1 MKKTGYLLVVLF
13 LMFVL
18 SSCSGSKQVENENQN
33 STVSS
38 QVVEKPTLIVSGL
51 LEEARQN
58 YVNALAKQEFRHTKE
73 AIDDFEAAL
82 KIINSLS
89 YYPDIDKN
97 EAFLELE
104 KSILEDYQSFVE
116 GLDSIPENVSM
127 VAYEE
132 WMGKNIQELQLVDD
146 ADEDKPSDDNPT
158 QIIYLSDFPLEV
170 NEHVEKFIEYFTGR
184 GRTYM
189 QLWLERSGRYFPM
202 MSRTFQEEGVP
213 QQLMFLSMI
222 ESGLN
227 PVAKSRA
234 KAVGLWQFMK
244 GTGKM
249 YGLDVDFY
257 YDERRDPEK
266 ATRAAAQHLRDLYA
280 SLGDWYLALGAY
292 NSGEGRIRR
301 AIRRSGSDNFW
312 KLRRNIPRET
322 RGYVPQFIAAAMIA
336 MDPAKYGFTNIS
348 YQKPYSYETFYI
360 EEGIDLEILA
370 ACAGVSKDVLMDMNP
385 ELTQFSTPVNYTP
398 SKASLKALRDIKSE
412 VVINSGSSKGYPLKI
427 PVGTSTMF
435 AANLQTVPD
444 EAKLQFTVHTVK
456 RGETL
461 AKISNK
467 YGISKESLADFNDLS
482 TKAKLKSGTSL
493 KIPVS
498 SNISKYNFAFNTN
511 VAPADNSLDPNTNES
526 APYLIMRAGED
537 ASDEVEEAVV
547 EDSLQN
553 VVVIPEGLVAVDYS
567 VKSAD
572 NLTDIAELFDVRV
585 SDIRNWNN
593 IPYTQ
598 TLQVGDKLVIYVP
611 MDKKEYYASI
621 DNQSAVE
628 KASART
634 ASKID
639 ADSWI
644 THKVRKGETLSG
656 IAMKYGTTLSSIKD
670 WNNKRNSKIFVGE
683 RLKIFGEE
691 YAKNYTSTEK
701 LNHYKV
707 KRGDSIGEIAEK
719 FNVSVAQLKY
729 WNKLKDDNIL
739 AGSTLKVY
747 GDEEVSSYGSN
758 SSKTDANLQRYVIK
772 KGDAIGQIAEMFNVS
787 TADIREW
794 NNISGNKIVA
804 GKTLKIYSD
813 VDVTNSDAKIKE
825 IKAGNDGSVVYTV
838 KSGDTIWDI
847 AKEFDVTTSQISD
860 WNNLSGNKIYAGQE
874 LKIHESK
881 SQPESPKVS
890 GNKMHT
896 VERGE
901 SLYTIAERY
910 NISVDDLKQW
920 NNLRKNKI
928 LVGQELRVK
937 N

>member
-1 MKKTGYLLVVLF
+1 MKKSGYLGALF
-13 LMFVL
+13 LMLVL

-33 STVSS
+33 STVSNE
-38 QVVEKPTLIVSGL
+38 VVEKPTLIVSGL

-73 AIDDFEAAL
+73 AIDDYEASL

-97 EAFLELE
+97 EAFIELE

-116 GLDSIPENVSM
+116 GLESIPENVSM

-132 WMGKNIQELQLVDD
+132 WLGKNIQELQLVDD
-146 ADEDKPSDDNPT
+146 EEEADESKITEDNAT

-170 NEHVEKFIEYFTGR
+170 NNHVEKFIEYFTGR
-184 GRTYM
+184 GRNYM
-189 QLWLERSGRYFPM
+189 ELWLSRSGKYFPM
-202 MSRTFQEEGVP
+202 MSRIFKEEGVP
-213 QQLMFLSMI
+213 QQLIFLSMI
-222 ESGLN
+222 ESGLT

-266 ATRAAAQHLRDLYA
+266 STRAAAMHLRDLYNN
-280 SLGDWYLALGAY
+280 LGDWYLALGAY

-301 AIRRSGSDNFW
+301 AIKRSGSKDFW
-312 KLRRNIPRET
+312 KLRRHIPRET
-322 RGYVPQFIAAAMIA
+322 RGYVPQFIAAALIA

-348 YQKPYSYETFYI
+348 YQKPYNYETYNI

-370 ACAGVSKDVLMDMNP
+370 ACAGISKEILVDMNP
-385 ELTQFSTPVNYTP
+385 ELTQFSTPVNY
-398 SKASLKALRDIKSE
+398 R
-412 VVINSGSSKGYPLKI
+412 GGYNLKI
-427 PVGTSTMF
+427 PAGTSAIF
-435 AANLQTVPD
+435 AANLRTVPD
-444 EAKLQFTVHTVK
+444 EAKLQYTVHTVK

-461 AKISNK
+461 AKISGK
-467 YGISKESLADFNDLS
+467 YGITRESLADFNNLS
-482 TKAKLKSGTSL
+482 TKAKLKSGASL

-511 VAPADNSLDPNTNES
+511 VAPADNTQSQTQTES
-526 APYLIMRAGED
+526 APYLIMRASEN
-537 ASDEVEEAVV
+537 SSEEVEEAVI
-547 EDSLQN
+547 EDSIQN
-553 VVVIPEGLVAVDYS
+553 VVIIPEGLVAVDYS
-567 VKSAD
+567 VKNND

-598 TLQVGDKLVIYVP
+598 SLQVGDKLIVYVP
-611 MDKKEYYASI
+611 IDKKEYYASI
-621 DNQSAVE
+621 DKQSAVE

-644 THKVRKGETLSG
+644 THKVRRGETLSA
-656 IAMKYGTTLSSIKD
+656 IALKYGTTLSKLKD
-670 WNNKRNSKIFVGE
+670 WNNKRNTKIYVGE

-691 YAKNYTSTEK
+691 YAKNYASSEK
-701 LNHYKV
+701 LNNYKV
-707 KRGDSIGEIAEK
+707 KKGDSLGEIAEK
-719 FNVSVAQLKY
+719 FNVSVSQIKY
-729 WNKLKDDNIL
+729 WNALKDDSIIS
-739 AGSTLKVY
+739 GTTLKVY

-758 SSKTDANLQRYVIK
+758 SSKNEANLQRYVIK
-772 KGDAIGQIAEMFNVS
+772 SGDAIGQIAEMFNVS
-787 TADIREW
+787 AADIRDW
-794 NNISGNKIVA
+794 NNLSGNKIIA

-813 VDVTNSDAKIKE
+813 VDVTNSGAKIKE
-825 IKAGNDGSVVYTV
+825 IKASNDGSVVYTV

-847 AKEFDVTTSQISD
+847 AKEFDVSTNQISD
-860 WNNLSGNKIYAGQE
+860 WNNLSGNKIFAGQE

-881 SQPESPKVS
+881 EKKEAPKVS
-890 GNKMHT
+890 DSSMHT

-901 SLYTIAERY
+901 SLYTIALQY
-910 NISVDDLKQW
+910 NISIADLKKW

-928 LVGQELRVK
+928 MVGQELKVK

>member
-1 MKKTGYLLVVLF
+1 MKRTGSIVVVLF
-13 LMFVL
+13 FAFVL
-18 SSCSGSKQVENENQN
+18 GSCSGSKQVENENQN
-33 STVSS
+33 STVNN

-73 AIDDFEAAL
+73 AIDDYEAAL

-97 EAFLELE
+97 EAFVELE

-116 GLDSIPENVSM
+116 GLDSVPENVSM

-132 WMGKNIQELQLVDD
+132 WSGKNIQELQLVEE
-146 ADEDKPSDDNPT
+146 AEEEKPSDDNPT

-170 NEHVEKFIEYFTGR
+170 NEHVERFIEYFTGR
-184 GRTYM
+184 GRNYM
-189 QLWLERSGRYFPM
+189 ELWLSRSGKYFPM
-202 MSRTFQEEGVP
+202 MSRIFEEEGTP
-213 QQLMFLSMI
+213 QQLIFLSMI
-222 ESGLN
+222 ESGLA
-227 PVAKSRA
+227 PVAKSKA

-266 ATRAAAQHLRDLYA
+266 ATRAAARHLKDLYN

-292 NSGEGRIRR
+292 NSGEGRIRK
-301 AIRRSGSDNFW
+301 AMRRSGSNNFW
-312 KLRRNIPRET
+312 KLRKYIPRET
-322 RGYVPQFIAAAMIA
+322 RGYVPQFIAASLIA
-336 MDPAKYGFTNIS
+336 MDPAKYGFTNIA

-370 ACAGVSKDVLMDMNP
+370 ACAGISKDVLTDMNP
-385 ELTQFSTPVNYTP
+385 ELTQFSTPVNYSP
-398 SKASLKALRDIKSE
+398 SKASSRVLRDIRPE
-412 VVINSGSSKGYPLKI
+412 ITINSESTNGYPLKI
-427 PVGTSTMF
+427 PVGASSMF
-435 AANLQTVPD
+435 AANLKTVPD
-444 EAKLQFTVHTVK
+444 EAKLQYTVHTVK

-461 AKISNK
+461 AKISGK
-467 YGISKESLADFNDLS
+467 YGITKESLADFNNLS
-482 TKAKLKSGTSL
+482 TRAKLKSGASL

-511 VAPADNSLDPNTNES
+511 VAPADNTLDPSANEG
-526 APYLIMRAGED
+526 APYLIMRANED
-537 ASDEVEEAVV
+537 AAEEVEEAIV

-567 VKSAD
+567 VKSRD

-593 IPYTQ
+593 ISYTQ
-598 TLQVGDKLVIYVP
+598 TLQVGDKLIVYVP

-621 DNQSAVE
+621 DKQSAVE

-644 THKVRKGETLSG
+644 THKVRRGETLSA
-656 IAMKYGTTLSSIKD
+656 IALKYGTTLSELKD
-670 WNNKRNSKIFVGE
+670 WNNKRSSKIYVGE
-683 RLKIFGEE
+683 RLKIFGED
-691 YAKNYTSTEK
+691 YAKSYTSSEK

-719 FNVSVAQLKY
+719 FNVSAAQLKY
-729 WNKLKDDNIL
+729 WNGLKDDNIL

-758 SSKTDANLQRYVIK
+758 SSKTEANLQRYVIK
-772 KGDAIGQIAEMFNVS
+772 QGDAIGQIAEMFNVS
-787 TADIREW
+787 AADIREW
-794 NNISGNKIVA
+794 NNISGNKIIA

-825 IKAGNDGSVVYTV
+825 IKANNDGSVVYTV

-847 AKEFDVTTSQISD
+847 AKEFDVSASQISD

-881 SQPESPKVS
+881 KQNESPKVS
-890 GNKMHT
+890 DSRMHT

-901 SLYTIAERY
+901 SLYTIAQLY
-910 NISVDDLKQW
+910 NISVEDLKKW
-920 NNLRKNKI
+920 NNLKKNKI
-928 LVGQELRVK
+928 LTGQELKVK